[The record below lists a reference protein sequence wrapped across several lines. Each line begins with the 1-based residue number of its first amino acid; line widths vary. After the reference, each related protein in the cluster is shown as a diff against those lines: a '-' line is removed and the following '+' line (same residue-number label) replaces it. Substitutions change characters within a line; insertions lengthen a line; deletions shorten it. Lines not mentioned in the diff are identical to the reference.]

1 MNKKI
6 MTFTLC
12 GMILLSGLC
21 MGTARAE
28 NSIQPNVVTGNE
40 YVCFFVTSLDIFSS
54 QVAFSDTGGLTISS
68 FGGYGFY
75 ISVTNLFTGAYISL
89 NARIGT
95 RTGDIVML
103 LVGSTF
109 EPTPF
114 IAGTGIILLEYS
126 EVIPLVF
133 SGFATE
139 QATTTE

>member
-6 MTFTLC
+6 MTLTLC
-12 GMILLSGLC
+12 CMIIMGGLC
-21 MGTARAE
+21 AATARAE
-28 NSIQPNVVTGNE
+28 NSIGPNVVTGNS
-40 YVCFFVTSLDIFSS
+40 YVCFFVSTLDIFSS
-54 QVAFSDTGGLTISS
+54 QVSFSETGGLTISS

-75 ISVTNLFTGAYISL
+75 VTVTNLFTSAYISL
-89 NARIGT
+89 NARIGAK
-95 RTGDIVML
+95 TGDIIIL

-126 EVIPLVF
+126 EIIPLVF

-139 QATTTE
+139 TAQ